1 MTNCPCCSGVLLR
14 HVRHDGV
21 YWFCM
26 HCWQEMPDLSSDVLA
41 RAKSMPRAHYRSAS
55 KALAGDRSL
64 PLTPDHQ
71 SENSTTERHDLLVEQ
86 RSLVVYH

>member
-1 MTNCPCCSGVLLR
+1 
-14 HVRHDGV
+14 
-21 YWFCM
+21 
-26 HCWQEMPDLSSDVLA
+26 
-41 RAKSMPRAHYRSAS
+41 MPRAHYRSAS